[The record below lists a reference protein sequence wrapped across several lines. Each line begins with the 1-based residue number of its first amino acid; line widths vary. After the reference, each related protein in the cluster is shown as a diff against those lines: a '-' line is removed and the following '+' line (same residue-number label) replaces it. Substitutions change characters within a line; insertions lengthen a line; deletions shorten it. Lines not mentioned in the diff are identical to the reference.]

1 LKADADAVPTDRLRL
16 AALLVGLSQV
26 ADAGMG
32 LEPGEAART
41 CLLAVRLG
49 ELVGAPDLSA
59 VYYTALL
66 QHLGCTAY
74 AHEAAGALGGDEIA
88 VKSAALRTDFAR
100 PGDVVRTYLPALA
113 PEAPPATRLRVA
125 GTAMRRARSI
135 TAGYQR
141 ANCEVAM
148 LAARRIGLEEAV
160 EEGLGA
166 IFEHPDG
173 RGGPRGLR
181 GDDVPLPARVTQVA
195 AVASLF
201 DGLGGPELAVAT
213 VRARAG
219 GSLDAVVADV
229 LVHNAGDLLGELA
242 SVDVPRAV
250 LDAEPPPV
258 AGARGVRLDTVCAA
272 FGDLVDLK
280 SPFFHG
286 HAAGTARL
294 AEAAARCLGL
304 PAGEAIALRRAGL
317 LHDLG
322 RIAIP
327 NGIWERPGPLRS
339 GDWERVRLHAY
350 HGERIVAACAPLA
363 PLATAVGM
371 HHERLDGSGYH
382 RGAAR
387 AAIPVGARVLAC
399 ADAFCAMTQPR
410 AHRDALPADAA
421 ARALLAER
429 DAGRLDPDAV
439 AAVLDAA
446 GSRVASAPAERP
458 AGLTERQ
465 VEVLRLVA
473 AGLSNPEIARRLVV
487 SRRTAE
493 RHVQDIYA
501 RIGVSSRAAAALF
514 AMEHDLL
521 RGSQDW

>member
-1 LKADADAVPTDRLRL
+1 MTGREADAERLRL
-16 AALLVGLSQV
+16 AELLVGLSQV

-49 ELVGAPDLSA
+49 ELVGAPDLGA
-59 VYYTALL
+59 VLYTALL

-74 AHEAAGALGGDEIA
+74 AHEAAATLGGDDIA
-88 VKSAALRTDFAR
+88 VKSAAVRTDFSR
-100 PGDVVRTYLPALA
+100 PADVVRTYLPALA
-113 PEAPPATRLRVA
+113 PDAPQLTRLRAA

-135 TAGYQR
+135 AAGYQR

-148 LAARRIGLEEAV
+148 AAARRIGLGEEVA
-160 EEGLGA
+160 EGLGA
-166 IFEHPDG
+166 IFEQPDG
-173 RGGPRGLR
+173 HGGPRGLR
-181 GDDVPLPARVTQVA
+181 GEDIPLPARITQVA

-201 DGLGGPELAVAT
+201 DGIGGPELALAT

-219 GSLDAVVADV
+219 SALDAAIADAFGRA
-229 LVHNAGDLLGELA
+229 AGDLLGELA
-242 SVDVPRAV
+242 TADVPRAV
-250 LDAEPPPV
+250 LDAEPRP
-258 AGARGVRLDTVCAA
+258 GAGVRGAGVDAVCAA

-286 HAAGTARL
+286 HADRTAWL
-294 AEAAARCLGL
+294 AAEAGRRLGL
-304 PAGEAIALRRAGL
+304 PDAELVALRRAGQ

-322 RIAIP
+322 RIAVP
-327 NGIWERPGPLRS
+327 SGIWERRGPLRS
-339 GDWERVRLHAY
+339 GEWERVRLHAY
-350 HGERIVAACAPLA
+350 HGERIVAACGPLA
-363 PLATAVGM
+363 ALVPAVGL

-382 RGAAR
+382 RGAGR
-387 AAIPVGARVLAC
+387 AAIPPAARVLAA
-399 ADAFCAMTQPR
+399 ADAVAAMTSPR
-410 AHRDALPADAA
+410 PHRDALAPEAA
-421 ARALLAER
+421 AAALVAER
-429 DAGRLDPDAV
+429 DAGRLDGDAV

-446 GSRVASAPAERP
+446 GTPRATPRPERP

-493 RHVQDIYA
+493 HHVQDIYA

-521 RGSQDW
+521 REDW